1 MTAAK
6 ARGNPNWGKVS
17 STPAPVV
24 PTSFEG
30 IVNKLGLKPSEFVH
44 SAQLKDWVRKN
55 RNSKFVP
62 QDLLEAWEFEV
73 DAGF

>member
-1 MTAAK
+1 MAAAK
-6 ARGNPNWGKVS
+6 ARGNPNWGKAS
-17 STPAPVV
+17 ATPAPVV

-30 IVNKLGLKPSEFVH
+30 VVSKLGLKPSEFVH